1 VGPGYAFRPLLA
13 GFTFEIGTV
22 LTSGFVRELVRRGPD
37 AFLLPDG
44 ARLMPKKANPFQL
57 VPVMALATAESDL

>member
-1 VGPGYAFRPLLA
+1 
-13 GFTFEIGTV
+13 V
-22 LTSGFVRELVRRGPD
+22 LTSGFAGELVRRGPD
-37 AFLLPDG
+37 AFLFPDG